1 MGLNFTSVYLFVVF
15 LNFIFT
21 NRYHF
26 CHNKITQQIVFNNI
40 KLRFIYSRQGIGR
53 DFFWGVLE
61 KRIESKNNDVGGFQ
75 RRQLARSPL
84 TVSLTWM
91 EKMLHSCNKNNM
103 L

>member
-1 MGLNFTSVYLFVVF
+1 MLEKEKNAGKKQLINNCFILLMGLKFSSVYLFVVF

-61 KRIESKNNDVGGFQ
+61 KKNRIYE
-75 RRQLARSPL
+75 
-84 TVSLTWM
+84 
-91 EKMLHSCNKNNM
+91 
-103 L
+103 